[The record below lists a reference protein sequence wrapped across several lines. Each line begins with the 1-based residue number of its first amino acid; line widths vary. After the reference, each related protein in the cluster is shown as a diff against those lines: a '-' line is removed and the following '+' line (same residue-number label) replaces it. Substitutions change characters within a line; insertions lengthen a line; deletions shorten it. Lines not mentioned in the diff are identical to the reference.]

1 MPDVAISPLTIGA
14 RVKHPYLGPGSVLEV
29 QRGGR
34 VVRVCF
40 DNKPAVAWLVVASE
54 LEKASE
60 PVGMQAVMVAL
71 AQGRYAP
78 QPRLKRKVVAATLL
92 PEDLETPIHIPHD
105 LSEAQAL
112 HAVEALRLGVVPR
125 HLIETYT
132 VGRSIEME
140 KVRDDLEETK
150 TGGAFRVVMGDY
162 GTGKTHHL
170 EWVEELALS
179 RNFLTARVTLDAR
192 EVPPSMPKRLYRAI
206 VRSLR
211 YPHRPGDEQGGLAP
225 LFDKILADPA
235 LTEDL
240 LAADGPSYHK
250 YLSPAL
256 SYYRDLCNAAFA
268 NELDGLSNG
277 ADRGLV
283 ETLLDWIEGHPTVSN
298 VVLDQRLKREG
309 KKYHRL
315 YALMDYCPWSHIYAY
330 MLGGVSVWAKRAGY
344 EGLVIL
350 LDEAEF
356 YSLLHGGH
364 AYYAA
369 VLFSYYAAASLG
381 TARVKINVDD
391 LPRGGHPVHRA
402 IPATYAESQH
412 LYVTFAITPESSGV
426 SVLKGLVSESALL
439 ELSQLTSADYR
450 ELCGRV
456 WGLYHRAYPEW
467 TPGETRL
474 ARLGDALYRAVEW
487 GRLGNVRQALK
498 LLAEIADFMRHHPAD
513 GAAFMRRCEETLGS
527 STVSLS

>member
-1 MPDVAISPLTIGA
+1 MAPLRIGA
-14 RVKHPYLGPGSVLEV
+14 RVKHPFLGPGSVLEI

-40 DNKPAVAWLVVASE
+40 DNKPAVAWLVVAAE
-54 LEKASE
+54 LEPATE
-60 PVGMQAVMVAL
+60 AIGMQAVMQAL
-71 AQGRYAP
+71 ARGQNGPAEP
-78 QPRLKRKVVAATLL
+78 LKPKRKVSATSLL
-92 PEDLETPIHIPHD
+92 GDDTETPIHIPHD
-105 LSEAQAL
+105 MSEAQAL

-132 VGRSIEME
+132 VGRSTEMDM
-140 KVRDDLEETK
+140 VREDLEVSRTS
-150 TGGAFRVVMGDY
+150 GAFRVIMGDY

-192 EVPPSMPKRLYRAI
+192 EVPPSMPKRVYRSI
-206 VRSLR
+206 VRALR
-211 YPHRPGDEQGGLAP
+211 YPDRPGAEQGGLAP
-225 LFDKILADPA
+225 LFDKILTAEG
-235 LTEDL
+235 LTEEFL
-240 LAADGPSYHK
+240 KAGGPSYHK

-256 SYYRDLCNAAFA
+256 AYYR
-268 NELDGLSNG
+268 GLRES
-277 ADRGLV
+277 DKGLV

-298 VVLDQRLKREG
+298 VILDQRLKHES
-309 KKYHRL
+309 KNYHRL

-330 MLGGVSVWAKRAGY
+330 MLGGVSVLAKRAGY

-369 VLFSYYAAASLG
+369 VLFSYYATASMG

-402 IPATYAESQH
+402 IPALYAERQH

-426 SVLKGLVSESALL
+426 NVLKGLVNESSLVELSAL
-439 ELSQLTSADYR
+439 SAADYR

-456 WGLYHRAYPEW
+456 WGLYQHAYPEFSAPQ
-467 TPGETRL
+467 TNL
-474 ARLGDALYRAVEW
+474 SRLGDALFRAIEW

-498 LLAEIADFMRHHPAD
+498 LLVEMADFMRHDPEH
-513 GAAFMRRCEETLGS
+513 GNAFVQRCEDLLGAS
-527 STVSLS
+527 SLSLS